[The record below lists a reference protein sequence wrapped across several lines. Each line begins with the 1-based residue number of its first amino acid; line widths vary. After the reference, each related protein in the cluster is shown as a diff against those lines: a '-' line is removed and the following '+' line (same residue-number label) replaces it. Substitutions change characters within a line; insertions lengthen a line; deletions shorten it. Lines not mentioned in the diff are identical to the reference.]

1 MPNRFCAICGRDIQD
16 DAPHF
21 GMCIICYLK
30 ENPLFELPEK
40 FSFKT
45 CIDCGSYSKRE
56 QWKLAGE
63 NEILSVIEE
72 AIYNFLLKQY
82 LKKGNIEFEIFIDE
96 ETIIYSSKD
105 LINSV
110 EAVINGFLIS
120 DNNIRHQQTI
130 KVSLNYELCK
140 NCTNIRG
147 GIYFIS
153 TIQLR
158 VRDERYFN
166 TIKNVLE
173 DIQRYVEKSFE
184 KDPKQY
190 IAKIEDEK
198 NGVDLFLS
206 TNELMNHIISFLKGN
221 YNFLLK
227 RSKKLVGRDAQRG
240 KGIYRLKSLIKFL
253 PFNRNDTVKMNDMT
267 YIVETISK
275 NRVVLRS
282 EVGTKLIK
290 NYSYFFND
298 KIIIE

>member
-21 GMCIICYLK
+21 ALCVICYLK
-30 ENPLFELPEK
+30 EHPLFELPEK

-56 QWKLAGE
+56 QWKLPRE

-140 NCTNIRG
+140 NCSNIRG
-147 GIYFIS
+147 GIFFIS
-153 TIQLR
+153 EIQLR

-166 TIKNVLE
+166 TIKDVLE

-206 TNELMNHIISFLKGN
+206 TNELMNHIISYLKGN

-253 PFNRNDTVKMNDMT
+253 PFNRNDIVKMNNLT
-267 YIVETISK
+267 YIVEAISK
-275 NRVVLRS
+275 NRVVLRN
-282 EVGTKLIK
+282 EAGTKLIK
-290 NYSYFFND
+290 DYSYFFND